1 MTKDEFAENVESTF
15 RHHNRVVN
23 EMITIFSFS
32 GDEIPFEPA
41 LVRAEE
47 NMDASC
53 QPLNEMDMATIEGR
67 ELSMWTKLQLLSQ
80 VPECA
85 AVTRR
90 VESVLPASF

>member
-1 MTKDEFAENVESTF
+1 
-15 RHHNRVVN
+15 
-23 EMITIFSFS
+23 
-32 GDEIPFEPA
+32 
-41 LVRAEE
+41 
-47 NMDASC
+47 MDVSC

-85 AVTRR
+85 AATRR